1 MASNWSLS
9 TLVSQMIAFFTSR
22 CFLSALNTVYFHM
35 ILLQVFSLF
44 ASLYRFSAQRTQ
56 FEVSFAV
63 HEVHFVIFWGNSS
76 VTIFTNQSFVVHV
89 CDDAFSWISF
99 LLQMD
104 GRSISVWLEWN
115 CWIIVWAVVFIL
127 YIFPL
132 NLCFLES
139 FPNLLYRLY
148 RLFSCSPNIPRG
160 LLRWLVDG

>member
-1 MASNWSLS
+1 
-9 TLVSQMIAFFTSR
+9 MIAFFTSR

-132 NLCFLES
+132 FAYFSSYIINFVSQVHDHIFLIIS
-139 FPNLLYRLY
+139 NGHRRSSRSQKMFAMR
-148 RLFSCSPNIPRG
+148 S
-160 LLRWLVDG
+160 